1 MIDLVYEQTHIEK
14 TAHGFNI
21 KKRAKRKKVYQIMYV
36 HTYATLY
43 SSRLADTDKVARRTI
58 AVSEKKADGTY
69 DTEYWD
75 ARFVGKAKEA
85 IMTMAEKTRI
95 EIQGN
100 VHRGYDKD
108 KGEAFP
114 YVLVTVVDK
123 VDESMTRSVNFD

>member
-1 MIDLVYEQTHIEK
+1 
-14 TAHGFNI
+14 
-21 KKRAKRKKVYQIMYV
+21 MYV

-58 AVSEKKADGTY
+58 AVSEKKADGNY

-75 ARFVGKAKEA
+75 ARFVGKAKDTV
-85 IMTMAEKTRI
+85 MTMAEKTRI
-95 EIQGN
+95 EIQGS

-123 VDESMTRSVNFD
+123 IGE